1 MLIGFH
7 RSSAAAI
14 RCDLQL
20 LAKFFHHAVFSRTE
34 KADCDERKISLD
46 VELRASNRLAL
57 LVNLTALHMGKL
69 AVFADELKRC
79 HLKLAICTFCLTG
92 RRTHLGCPI
101 RPDAEL
107 VFSFR
112 RLRTNIELRDIDRAL
127 TESRTNAVRCRITTA
142 DNDDVLATGKDW
154 RFVPCD

>member
-1 MLIGFH
+1 MLIGLH
-7 RSSAAAI
+7 GSSTATI
-14 RCDLQL
+14 RCNFELI
-20 LAKFFHHAVFSRTE
+20 AKFFHHAVFTRTE
-34 KADCDERKISLD
+34 EADGDESKIRLD
-46 VELRASNRLAL
+46 EKLRASNRLAL
-57 LVNLTALHMGKL
+57 FINLAALHMSEF
-69 AVFADELKRC
+69 AVFADEFKRC
-79 HLKLAICTFCLTG
+79 HLKLAISTFSLTG

-101 RPDAEL
+101 RPNAEL

-127 TESRTNAVRCRITTA
+127 TESCTNAVRCRITTA